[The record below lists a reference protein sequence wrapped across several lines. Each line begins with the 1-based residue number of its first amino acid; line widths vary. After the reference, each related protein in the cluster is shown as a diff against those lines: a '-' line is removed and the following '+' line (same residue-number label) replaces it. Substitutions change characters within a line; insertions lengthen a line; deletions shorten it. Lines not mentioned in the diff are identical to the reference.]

1 MTWICANRL
10 APTLQDV
17 EAHGGRVVAPP
28 SLDDGERWLA
38 EVTDP
43 AGNRIGVVVPARWP
57 QPQTLLAVAD
67 VEASS
72 RWYQQLLGFRSDHG
86 GPEYERL
93 LAGDSL
99 VLQLHRWDV
108 EHHHGP
114 VGDQTAEVG
123 NGVLVWFGETTD
135 FDGVAARAGELG
147 ASILRPPHRNPP
159 RGEGNGPG
167 HREITQT
174 ATASWWPA
182 QTAKTSRR
190 PDPVLSPPALA
201 ELTSLS
207 HWPSSPS
214 HLPRQP

>member
-1 MTWICANRL
+1 MTPPPHQPPDKHGQIGYLQLPAPDVAASAAFYQAVFGWSVDPAGGSFEAPGIIGQLTADLTPVGEAGPVTWICANRL
-10 APTLQDV
+10 ATTLQDV

-93 LAGDSL
+93 LNRG
-99 VLQLHRWDV
+99 R
-108 EHHHGP
+108 
-114 VGDQTAEVG
+114 
-123 NGVLVWFGETTD
+123 
-135 FDGVAARAGELG
+135 RADE
-147 ASILRPPHRNPP
+147 
-159 RGEGNGPG
+159 
-167 HREITQT
+167 
-174 ATASWWPA
+174 
-182 QTAKTSRR
+182 
-190 PDPVLSPPALA
+190 
-201 ELTSLS
+201 
-207 HWPSSPS
+207 
-214 HLPRQP
+214 